1 MLTEDEIRKMLQNPH
16 TVDWSKLQPS
26 DIGFSMGRALTE
38 EEMHA
43 HCLQNNIKPTILKKP
58 SGGGTGS
65 TTHTESTRQKAK
77 KQLTLNESTKTELR
91 RKLIPSS
98 ANTANASN
106 ASNASTPS
114 ANPPNASTTPRGLDQ

>member
-26 DIGFSMGRALTE
+26 DIGFKMGRALTE

-58 SGGGTGS
+58 PGGAAGG
-65 TTHTESTRQKAK
+65 TTHTAATRQKAK

-91 RKLIPSS
+91 RKLIPSA
-98 ANTANASN
+98 ANTAN

-114 ANPPNASTTPRGLDQ
+114 ANPPNASPSRGLDE